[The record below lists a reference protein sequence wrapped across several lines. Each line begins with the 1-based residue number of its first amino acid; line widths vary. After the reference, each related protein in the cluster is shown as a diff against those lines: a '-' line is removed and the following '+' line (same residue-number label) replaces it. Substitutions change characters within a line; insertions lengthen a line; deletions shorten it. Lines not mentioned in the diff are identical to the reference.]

1 MLRAFFL
8 IAKSCSRVIRS
19 NLTTTTSHV
28 TIRCFYYIF
37 CISLKISAFAKQE
50 KKKKKALCGTV
61 WKQHHRIRVFAET
74 STRWIVQLINFQQN
88 KQKTFSVPIFS
99 KNRIC
104 CSSLPY
110 ETVNCPIFIRSVQKK
125 KSQLPT
131 EDSDKMQVA
140 YSHCWFVFL
149 INKSYMHAA
158 NTTSSLLPTS
168 PRSFMA
174 VRWSVV
180 FTVISTYF
188 EFLYPHPVWHLWGFC
203 FVFLAPSRG
212 YTAWQR
218 CLPAV

>member
-1 MLRAFFL
+1 MLRAFLL

-37 CISLKISAFAKQE
+37 WISLKISAFRKAG
-50 KKKKKALCGTV
+50 KKALCGTV
-61 WKQHHRIRVFAET
+61 WKHHHHSRVFAET

-88 KQKTFSVPIFS
+88 KQKTSSVPIFS
-99 KNRIC
+99 KNRMC
-104 CSSLPY
+104 CLSLSY
-110 ETVNCPIFIRSVQKK
+110 EKVNCPISIRSVQKK

-140 YSHCWFVFL
+140 CSHCWFIFL

-158 NTTSSLLPTS
+158 NTMSSVLPNL

-174 VRWSVV
+174 VRWSIV
-180 FTVISTYF
+180 FTVILHFNIFWVSVPSSCLTSVGFLLCIFST
-188 EFLYPHPVWHLWGFC
+188 L
-203 FVFLAPSRG
+203 
-212 YTAWQR
+212 
-218 CLPAV
+218 